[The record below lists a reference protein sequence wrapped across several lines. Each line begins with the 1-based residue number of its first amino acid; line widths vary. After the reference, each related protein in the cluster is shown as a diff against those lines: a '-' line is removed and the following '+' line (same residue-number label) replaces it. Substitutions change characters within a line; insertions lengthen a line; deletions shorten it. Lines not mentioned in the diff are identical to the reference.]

1 MTKREDLVQG
11 VSAVHREGMRVMS
24 SFGPEDW
31 KVKVLDEGGNWTR
44 KQAYCHLTATA
55 EVTPGLVGGLANA
68 GAGNDVAATLDLDA
82 FNAQAVAG
90 KEQLSEQELMSAYD
104 SAFTKLID
112 FVKTMP
118 EEQLTGQAKF
128 GRLEGEVSDILSGV
142 LTLHGMAHIYG
153 AGGSPLG

>member
-1 MTKREDLVQG
+1 MTKREDLVEGIG
-11 VSAVHREGMRVMS
+11 VVRREGMRVMS
-24 SFGPEDW
+24 SFGPDDW
-31 KVKVLDEGGNWTR
+31 NVKVLDEGGNWTR

-55 EVTPGLVGGLANA
+55 EVTPGLVGGLANTEP
-68 GAGNDVAATLDLDA
+68 GQDAAANLDLDA
-82 FNAQAVAG
+82 FNAQAVAA
-90 KEQLSEQELMSAYD
+90 KEQMSEQDLIGAYD

-118 EEQLTGQAKF
+118 DEQLTRQAKF

-142 LTLHGMAHIYG
+142 LTLHGLAHVYG

>member
-1 MTKREDLVQG
+1 MTKREHLIEGLG
-11 VSAVHREGMRVMS
+11 VVHREGMRVMS

-31 KVKVLDEGGNWTR
+31 KVKVLDEGGVWTR
-44 KQAYCHLTATA
+44 KQAFAHLTATA

-68 GAGNDVAATLDLDA
+68 QPGQDAAAALDIDA
-82 FNAQAVAG
+82 FNAQAVAA
-90 KEQLSEQELMSAYD
+90 KDQMSEEDLKN
-104 SAFTKLID
+104 AFDAGFTRLID

-118 EEQLTGQAKF
+118 EEQLTREAKF

-142 LTLHGMAHIYG
+142 LVLHSMAHVYG